1 MRNDG
6 GNSDEKLAD
15 EKKETN
21 DPRDKHAHF
30 THMSPRHSGEK
41 SVKIIIFII
50 FYF

>member
-1 MRNDG
+1 MMEETPMKN
-6 GNSDEKLAD
+6 EQM
-15 EKKETN
+15 KKETN
-21 DPRDKHAHF
+21 DQGDKHAHF